1 MAVAAAFIEHITVQC
16 DPVRVEVGLG
26 LRTKE
31 ALDLRA
37 ELWFCSVIWVLA
49 LVGALLASTM
59 WSATL
64 TGNVTGGQVA
74 LGLVL
79 GTLVLNIVWSA
90 VHHPR
95 IKILETEM
103 HPGLPTVLLVIALI
117 AAIVVAISGST
128 L

>member
-1 MAVAAAFIEHITVQC
+1 
-16 DPVRVEVGLG
+16 
-26 LRTKE
+26 
-31 ALDLRA
+31 
-37 ELWFCSVIWVLA
+37 
-49 LVGALLASTM
+49 M